1 MAFIITPPETSAI
14 PIFASDDLF
23 PINRVYCVGRNYAD
37 HAIEMGHDPDR
48 EDPFFFN
55 KSANNLLNSSNL
67 DGGNVFPYP
76 NQTQDVHYE
85 IELVAAISSGGS
97 DIEIENA
104 MECVWGFAVG
114 VDMTRRDLQGE
125 AKKAGRPW
133 DTGKAFDHSAPI
145 GRLHPIADTG
155 IMESGRIWLAVNGD
169 ILQDGNLNQRIW
181 KLPEM
186 ISYLSGLFTLQPGD
200 LIFTGTPSGVGP
212 VVKGDVLV
220 GGVDGISGIKVTIN

>member
-97 DIEIENA
+97 DIEIGNA

-169 ILQDGNLNQRIW
+169 ILQDGNLNQMIW